1 MATPLETNID
11 GSAPLSWSDAS
22 NITIALAQSNYPND
36 QPLFSGSLTGQEN
49 TLLVAATHIWES
61 VANVTF
67 QFVPDDQVNVPDI
80 RVGLAELGADTRTM
94 QFIGYT
100 SYHWD
105 VSTGSFLPNTSVAIE
120 DPSEKPVTPQADGD
134 LSYDGTVS
142 TMLQVLLHEL
152 GHSLG
157 LDHNPNDP
165 SSIMNPTS
173 TSENPVPDAQDIAAI
188 QSLYGAPAQPLS
200 LQPTDSEALHA
211 LLSGTSLA
219 NLA

>member
-1 MATPLETNID
+1 VTPL
-11 GSAPLSWSDAS
+11 
-22 NITIALAQSNYPND
+22 
-36 QPLFSGSLTGQEN
+36 
-49 TLLVAATHIWES
+49 
-61 VANVTF
+61 AN
-67 QFVPDDQVNVPDI
+67 
-80 RVGLAELGADTRTM
+80 
-94 QFIGYT
+94 
-100 SYHWD
+100 
-105 VSTGSFLPNTSVAIE
+105 
-120 DPSEKPVTPQADGD
+120 GD

-152 GHSLG
+152 GHALG
-157 LDHNPNDP
+157 LDHNADDP

-200 LQPTDSEALHA
+200 LPPTDSEALHA